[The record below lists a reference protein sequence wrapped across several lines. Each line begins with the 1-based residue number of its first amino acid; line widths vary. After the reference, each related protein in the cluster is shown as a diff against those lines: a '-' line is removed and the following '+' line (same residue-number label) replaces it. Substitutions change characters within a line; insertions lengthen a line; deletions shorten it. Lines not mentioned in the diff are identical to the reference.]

1 MKKINTLFVILFAA
15 MAFCG
20 CGNSLQEAQVKK
32 PDSIQQK
39 EQKNKTS
46 ELFEVKDG
54 VLIRYKGSYQTERKI
69 ILPESVKVIGKKAFS
84 LSEKEKCMIYKL
96 KTSTLEIPSDV
107 KINEYAF
114 SGAGPLKVT
123 LAEGRKMVEKSV
135 FRGMGK
141 YGSDSEVILAN
152 SIEVIDEY
160 AFYKGECVKVKLGS
174 GLQQVKKYGL
184 NGVIVRSLPDNLK
197 QLDEESLGDSY
208 KYVHN
213 MPEHLERL
221 GTHCIRINK
230 EGRIQI
236 SASVK
241 YIAKNAV
248 VWENSGNGDEM
259 GFDVAEANPNYK
271 SDENGWLYSKDG
283 KIMYFAYLIGD
294 EFVIPD
300 GVEKVYKDGL
310 YLYEDGLAK
319 GTGTVI
325 VGEDRVKFF

>member
-15 MAFCG
+15 MAVCG
-20 CGNSLQEAQVKK
+20 CGNSSQEAQVKK

-123 LAEGRKMVEKSV
+123 LAEGRKMVEKSA

-160 AFYKGECVKVKLGS
+160 AFYKG
-174 GLQQVKKYGL
+174 
-184 NGVIVRSLPDNLK
+184 
-197 QLDEESLGDSY
+197 
-208 KYVHN
+208 
-213 MPEHLERL
+213 
-221 GTHCIRINK
+221 
-230 EGRIQI
+230 
-236 SASVK
+236 SV
-241 YIAKNAV
+241 
-248 VWENSGNGDEM
+248 
-259 GFDVAEANPNYK
+259 
-271 SDENGWLYSKDG
+271 
-283 KIMYFAYLIGD
+283 
-294 EFVIPD
+294 
-300 GVEKVYKDGL
+300 
-310 YLYEDGLAK
+310 
-319 GTGTVI
+319 
-325 VGEDRVKFF
+325 

>member
-1 MKKINTLFVILFAA
+1 
-15 MAFCG
+15 
-20 CGNSLQEAQVKK
+20 
-32 PDSIQQK
+32 
-39 EQKNKTS
+39 
-46 ELFEVKDG
+46 
-54 VLIRYKGSYQTERKI
+54 
-69 ILPESVKVIGKKAFS
+69 
-84 LSEKEKCMIYKL
+84 
-96 KTSTLEIPSDV
+96 
-107 KINEYAF
+107 
-114 SGAGPLKVT
+114 
-123 LAEGRKMVEKSV
+123 MVEKSA

-152 SIEVIDEY
+152 SIKVIDEY

-241 YIAKNAV
+241 YIAKMLLCGKTV
-248 VWENSGNGDEM
+248 EM
-259 GFDVAEANPNYK
+259 VMKWDLMWQRQILIIKVMK
-271 SDENGWLYSKDG
+271 MDG
-283 KIMYFAYLIGD
+283 CIRRM
-294 EFVIPD
+294 
-300 GVEKVYKDGL
+300 
-310 YLYEDGLAK
+310 
-319 GTGTVI
+319 
-325 VGEDRVKFF
+325 VK

>member
-1 MKKINTLFVILFAA
+1 
-15 MAFCG
+15 
-20 CGNSLQEAQVKK
+20 
-32 PDSIQQK
+32 
-39 EQKNKTS
+39 
-46 ELFEVKDG
+46 
-54 VLIRYKGSYQTERKI
+54 
-69 ILPESVKVIGKKAFS
+69 
-84 LSEKEKCMIYKL
+84 MIYKL

-123 LAEGRKMVEKSV
+123 LAEGRKMVEKSA

-319 GTGTVI
+319 GTGTAVSYTHLTLPTNS
-325 VGEDRVKFF
+325 RV

>member
-123 LAEGRKMVEKSV
+123 LAEGRKMVEKSA

-141 YGSDSEVILAN
+141 YGSDSEVMLAT
-152 SIEVIDEY
+152 
-160 AFYKGECVKVKLGS
+160 CLMQPKL
-174 GLQQVKKYGL
+174 V
-184 NGVIVRSLPDNLK
+184 
-197 QLDEESLGDSY
+197 
-208 KYVHN
+208 
-213 MPEHLERL
+213 
-221 GTHCIRINK
+221 
-230 EGRIQI
+230 
-236 SASVK
+236 
-241 YIAKNAV
+241 
-248 VWENSGNGDEM
+248 
-259 GFDVAEANPNYK
+259 
-271 SDENGWLYSKDG
+271 
-283 KIMYFAYLIGD
+283 
-294 EFVIPD
+294 
-300 GVEKVYKDGL
+300 
-310 YLYEDGLAK
+310 
-319 GTGTVI
+319 
-325 VGEDRVKFF
+325 